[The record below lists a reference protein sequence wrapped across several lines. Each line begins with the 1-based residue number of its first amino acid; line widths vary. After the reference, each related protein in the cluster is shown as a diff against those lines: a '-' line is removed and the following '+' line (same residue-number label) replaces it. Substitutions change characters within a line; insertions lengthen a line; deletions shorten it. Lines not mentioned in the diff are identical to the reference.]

1 MRTLALVVARAIAG
15 VLLVLPVAHAETVSL
30 PYDLMIDLPEGWR
43 VDGPEQGK
51 LGTDGLRRVQLICDT
66 EACEKTQETCTVL
79 MRRKPIEGDDDAAK
93 VRALYESPFQRYLR
107 LRAVLR
113 NTSRDA
119 EILKPLE
126 LVKIGERDWYRV
138 ETDARHNYKSGF
150 FAETVV
156 NGLYVGTIC
165 KSCETGAV
173 RHQDG
178 LRILTSLKLRA
189 LKAAG
194 AH

>member
-1 MRTLALVVARAIAG
+1 MRTLALVVVRAIAG
-15 VLLVLPVAHAETVSL
+15 VLLVLPTAHAESVSL
-30 PYDLMIDLPEGWR
+30 PYDMMIDLPEGWR

-51 LGTDGLRRVQLICDT
+51 VGTDGLLRVQLICDT

-79 MRRKPIEGDDDAAK
+79 MRRKPIEGADDVAK
-93 VRALYESPFQRYLR
+93 VRALYDSPFQRYFR
-107 LRAVLR
+107 LSAVLR
-113 NTSRDA
+113 NTSLDA

-126 LVKIGERDWYRV
+126 LVRIGDRDWYRV
-138 ETDARHNYKSGF
+138 ETDARHNRKSGL

-156 NGLYVGTIC
+156 NGLYVGAIC
-165 KSCETGAV
+165 KSCETGMV

-178 LRILTSLKLRA
+178 QRILTSLKLRA

-194 AH
+194 VH